1 MRKCFGLFVLA
12 SAAMVLFT
20 GAADARVLRV
30 DPEATG
36 GGDYKTI
43 GAAIAAASSGDDIW
57 VSSSTY
63 NESVTLKMGVKVY
76 GGFLPAHTNFG
87 ERDWIANPTII
98 DAQGLGKPAIYG
110 ASYGTLDGFVIQGGT
125 GDHGQGGGLY
135 CYSTSPTIA
144 NCTISGN
151 SVTTEGGGCYFYAST
166 AKMVDCIIEDNSS
179 ASLGGGIYCQKS
191 TPEILRCRISGN
203 SAGAHGAGIY
213 CNDGGSPSI
222 LNCTV
227 ELNISADFG
236 GGIFCSNSD
245 PIVTNT
251 TIRSN
256 EAPHGAGV
264 YCENTSNAL
273 FTSCLIENNRA
284 FGDLPV
290 PQRYGAGVFCYKNAS
305 PIFRECVIRMNVAP
319 RGGGILS
326 QANASP
332 AFHNCLIV
340 GNTADT
346 DYGGGVCCV
355 DSAPAFFHCTLTGN
369 VAAAN
374 GAAVRANSLSLPS
387 LLNCVVWDNGAKSLD
402 GPMTIRYS
410 CVQGGFSG
418 IGNIVEDPLFVEPWD
433 GALANLDLQPSSP
446 CIDWA
451 TGTPLN
457 DELIDFEGKPR
468 PFDIPSRGFEGQG
481 QGFDM
486 GAYEY
491 YSEPTARPTDTP
503 TSTPTST
510 PTPMNFPPTLQ
521 AALLS
526 PKPAQVGHDIV
537 AAGIGFFDPEG
548 AAPDYRYRW
557 FINGIELMGLQQDRL
572 TPDLFRFGEFVS
584 VVVYPFDGQVL
595 GEPRSDSVRVTDTS
609 FDLTVVPG
617 SLAVLAGS
625 RCQALVNISP
635 KLPQNMAVALS
646 IIAGETQSLK
656 LSFDPQTVNLR
667 ADQSGSFSILTIE
680 PAETAQPD
688 HRTLFIQGN
697 NGFNVNATALPLEVL
712 GSGGKTLTLSADR
725 IYVQVQESVL
735 LSGALAPPV
744 SSAPIK
750 LILSGDFSGELETLT
765 NQQGEY
771 RIRVQTLET
780 GELRVRAE
788 APDLGLSSLPVTITV
803 GKNAR
808 PNMFL
813 ATDATGEEKPNEL
826 FRVYGQLGPVVLDN
840 TPPPVA
846 VSIRQIGLSKNA
858 AGVLAHATITE
869 VTNATLSDNGSFS
882 APVKVLIEDGR
893 VEVEADWPGDT
904 QNQGTSSKSLVIP
917 LGTAR
922 RDQRVLFVAG
932 KPMEFLK
939 ENGFKPLRDFVKE
952 TMQSRG
958 ISGDKMVCLSS
969 LESSLQTV
977 TTAIN
982 ALQTAEEI
990 LIIVV
995 GEGTQKGIKLGDGYV
1010 LTPEVLG
1017 TIAAQI
1023 PGISVLIMDSDYS
1036 GIFGGPLVGSTP
1048 LGTKRIFFTSS
1059 GSAQKAWFTSGG
1071 LGSFTGLFCAN
1082 LRQSLN
1088 MGEAF
1093 ERVCNHFKIIG
1104 TFTGQ
1109 TPQSF
1114 AVNTNSQEIVFGYA
1128 KGTETSDLLPPVV
1141 VTLDAP
1147 SSILLG
1153 QSSAVSAQVLEASGV
1168 LSVTGTFTSGTT
1180 YAVQEESFALVSG
1193 STDTYQSSPMLFNE
1207 VGNFVVSIIAMD
1219 AAGNISDPT
1228 AALVPVYVRPEK
1240 GDLDG
1245 DGLVDWKD
1253 LLLFQ
1258 AAWTGSSSSAGCNHL
1273 ADLNDDGI
1281 VDHKDLLLFVK
1292 RML

>member
-1 MRKCFGLFVLA
+1 MA
-12 SAAMVLFT
+12 LFT
-20 GAADARVLRV
+20 AAAEARVLRV

-36 GGDYKTI
+36 GGSYKTI

-57 VSSSTY
+57 VNSSTY
-63 NESVTLKMGVKVY
+63 NESVSLKMGVRVY

-87 ERDWIANPTII
+87 ERDWGANPTII
-98 DAQGLGKPAIYG
+98 DAQGLSKPAVYG

-135 CYSTSPTIA
+135 CYSTSPTLA

-151 SVTTEGGGCYFYAST
+151 SVTTEGGGCYFYSST

-191 TPEILRCRISGN
+191 TPEFLRCRISGN
-203 SAGAHGAGIY
+203 SAVAHGAGIY

-222 LNCTV
+222 LDCTV

-236 GGIFCSNSD
+236 GGIFCSNSA
-245 PIVTNT
+245 PTVTNT
-251 TIRSN
+251 TFRSN

-284 FGDLPV
+284 YGDLPV

-305 PIFRECVIRMNVAP
+305 PVFRECVIRMNVAP

-326 QANASP
+326 QSNASP

-355 DSAPAFFHCTLTGN
+355 DSAPTFFHCTLTGN

-410 CVQGGFSG
+410 CVQGGFAG
-418 IGNIVEDPLFVEPWD
+418 IGNIVEDPHFVEPWD
-433 GALANLDLQPSSP
+433 GALANLDLQLSSP

-451 TGTPLN
+451 TGSPLN
-457 DELIDFEGKPR
+457 DEPMDFEGKPR
-468 PFDIPSRGFEGQG
+468 PFDIPMRGFNGQG

-491 YSEPTARPTDTP
+491 SEPTNTP
-503 TSTPTST
+503 TFT
-510 PTPMNFPPTLQ
+510 PTPTPVNFPPSLQ
-521 AALLS
+521 AAVIS

-537 AAGIGFFDPEG
+537 ATGIGFFDLEG

-557 FINGIELMGLQQDRL
+557 FINGIELIGLQQDRL

-617 SLAVLAGS
+617 SLAVLAGG
-625 RCQALVNISP
+625 RCQALVNITP
-635 KLPQNMAVALS
+635 RLPQNMAVALS
-646 IIAGETQSLK
+646 IIAGETHSLN
-656 LSFDPQTVNLR
+656 LSFDPQIVNLR

-680 PAETAQPD
+680 AAGTAEPD
-688 HRTLFIQGN
+688 HRTLFVQGN
-697 NGFNVNATALPLEVL
+697 NGFNIGAIALPLEVL
-712 GSGGKTLTLSADR
+712 GAGGKTLTLSADR

-744 SSAPIK
+744 DSARIK
-750 LILSGDFSGELETLT
+750 LILSGDFSGQLETQT
-765 NQQGEY
+765 NAQGEY

-788 APDLGLSSLPVTITV
+788 APDLGLSSLPVTVTV

-813 ATDATGEEKPNEL
+813 ATDATGQEKPDEL

-840 TPPPVA
+840 APPPVT
-846 VSIRQIGLSKNA
+846 VSIRQIGLARDTS
-858 AGVLAHATITE
+858 GVLARATITE
-869 VTNATLSDNGSFS
+869 VTSALLSSSGSFS
-882 APVKVLIEDGR
+882 APVKVVIEDGR

-904 QNQGTSSKSLVIP
+904 QNQGTSAKPLVIP
-917 LGTAR
+917 LGSAR
-922 RDQRVLFVAG
+922 KDQRVLFVAG
-932 KPMEFLK
+932 KPMAFLK
-939 ENGFKPLRDFVKE
+939 ENGFKPLRDFIKE
-952 TMQSRG
+952 TMQDRG
-958 ISGDKMVCLSS
+958 IAGDKMVCLSS
-969 LESSLQTV
+969 LESNLQTV
-977 TTAIN
+977 TAAIN
-982 ALQTAEEI
+982 ALQVAEE
-990 LIIVV
+990 LLVIVV
-995 GEGTQKGIKLGDGYV
+995 GEGTRDGVKLGDGYV
-1010 LTPEVLG
+1010 LTPQILG

-1023 PGISVLIMDSDYS
+1023 PGMSIFIIDSDHS
-1036 GIFGGPLVGSTP
+1036 GIFGGPLVGSTL
-1048 LGTKRIFFTSS
+1048 LGSRRIFFTSS

-1093 ERVCNHFKIIG
+1093 EKVCNHFKIMG

-1114 AVNTNSQEIVFGYA
+1114 AVNTNSQDIVFGYA

-1153 QSSAVSAQVLEASGV
+1153 QSSVVSAQVLEASGV

-1180 YAVQEESFALVSG
+1180 FAVQEESFTLISG
-1193 STDTYQSSPMLFNE
+1193 STDTYQSPPMLFDE
-1207 VGNFVVSIIAMD
+1207 VGNLVVSIIAMD
-1219 AAGNISDPT
+1219 IAGNVSDPT

-1245 DGLVDWKD
+1245 NGVVDWKD
-1253 LLLFQ
+1253 LLVFQ
-1258 AAWTGSSSSAGCNHL
+1258 AAWTGSSSSAGYNHL